1 MENDLKKLNLK
12 PAANDDAQTD
22 RIVARLEGKLD
33 DKTVKLW
40 GDEFAAS
47 GGGKPPPPTPQPSA

>member
-1 MENDLKKLNLK
+1 MDIDPKKLNLK
-12 PAANDDAQTD
+12 PAADEVAQTD

-40 GDEFAAS
+40 GEEFAAS
-47 GGGKPPPPTPQPSA
+47 GGNKPPPPPPQPSA